1 MRRSVQDL
9 FAVLVKVRTRR
20 AAFTVRDHL
29 HVRTIRVHRVYLI
42 AASSVT
48 LRLKDQLL
56 SIRREIRLCVL
67 AAERQLLYIFEVSF
81 GRLLSADICK

>member
-1 MRRSVQDL
+1 MRRSVEDF
-9 FAVLVKVRTRR
+9 FAIFVKVRTGRPSV
-20 AAFTVRDHL
+20 TVRDHL

-56 SIRREIRLCVL
+56 SIRREIRLGVL
-67 AAERQLLYIFEVSF
+67 AAERQLLYILEVSF
-81 GRLLSADICK
+81 G